1 VLIASALQQKLR
13 LRLEPVVERTSAL
26 PLAIEVDLVR
36 PLADF
41 ILRWRLPP
49 TTGFISIIPCQYV
62 EPCIHETRLADARTS
77 VLQVLSGIC
86 KNLGRSLLA
95 FQKDL
100 ELPSTWDTQG
110 ETGAV
115 LLSCENAYG

>member
-1 VLIASALQQKLR
+1 MLIASALQQKLR

-62 EPCIHETRLADARTS
+62 EPCIHETRLADGE
-77 VLQVLSGIC
+77 GIC
-86 KNLGRSLLA
+86 IEGSFGYLQKLGTISSGVSNG
-95 FQKDL
+95 
-100 ELPSTWDTQG
+100 P
-110 ETGAV
+110 
-115 LLSCENAYG
+115 